1 MAYLTMMSQIGT
13 IDPTWNDMSKYV
25 VHFTKEG
32 DGQTAYAQSLSML
45 FARRI
50 EARNA
55 FGAGRHLP
63 PAKKSVCFS
72 EVPLH
77 LLKRIADERGE
88 YGIGFRKE
96 FLVAEGGGPIL
107 YAYKDTAQAK
117 AIQSMVHASQDAPN
131 DPVWN
136 LAPFVDIPGVYG
148 KSKYLF
154 EFEREWRKVGDLDF
168 DASDPAFL
176 IIPEAQ
182 HEAARGFF
190 DQAEEDHIGPNYEC
204 PFIDAY
210 WSEEKISGVLSD

>member
-1 MAYLTMMSQIGT
+1 MSQIGP
-13 IDPTWNDMSKYV
+13 IDPAWNDMSKYV

-32 DGQTAYAQSLSML
+32 DGQTTYTRSLSML
-45 FARRI
+45 HARRI

-77 LLKRIADERGE
+77 HLKRIADERGE

-96 FLVAEGGGPIL
+96 FLVAQGGGPIL

-117 AIQSMVHASQDAPN
+117 AIRSMVHAAQGEPD
-131 DPVWN
+131 DPVWD
-136 LAPFVDIPGVYG
+136 LAPFVDLPGVYG
-148 KSKYLF
+148 KSTYLF
-154 EFEREWRKVGDLDF
+154 EFEREWRKVGHLAF

-176 IIPEAQ
+176 IIPESL
-182 HEAARGFF
+182 HGAARGFF
-190 DQAEEDHIGPNYEC
+190 DHAEAEHVGPNYKC

-210 WSEEKISGVLSD
+210 WSEEKISQVLPD